1 MEGEE
6 EDDEKVVEAVIMNG
20 IVNRTMIR
28 SELEDR
34 VKKEK
39 IMNQPSGELSMLE
52 GDEKLKKGGEELVSD
67 WFLKRSKNS
76 SKRERLSKFNN

>member
-52 GDEKLKKGGEELVSD
+52 GDGGVVCSVD
-67 WFLKRSKNS
+67 HIKN
-76 SKRERLSKFNN
+76 

>member
-52 GDEKLKKGGEELVSD
+52 GD
-67 WFLKRSKNS
+67 
-76 SKRERLSKFNN
+76 